1 MSGVRSGKGVT
12 ATSRVAGLTSG
23 QTASEGTGQA
33 GIHMMSIPTNGK
45 ARAKTLRG
53 EEQTQH
59 VGDNPKTHFTVCGE
73 LIL

>member
-1 MSGVRSGKGVT
+1 MWGVRSGKGVT
-12 ATSRVAGLTSG
+12 VTSRVAGLTSG

-53 EEQTQH
+53 EPSWCICRAARRPVRLGQSEQ
-59 VGDNPKTHFTVCGE
+59 G
-73 LIL
+73 

>member
-53 EEQTQH
+53 EPSWCICRAARRPVRLGQGEQ
-59 VGDNPKTHFTVCGE
+59 G
-73 LIL
+73 